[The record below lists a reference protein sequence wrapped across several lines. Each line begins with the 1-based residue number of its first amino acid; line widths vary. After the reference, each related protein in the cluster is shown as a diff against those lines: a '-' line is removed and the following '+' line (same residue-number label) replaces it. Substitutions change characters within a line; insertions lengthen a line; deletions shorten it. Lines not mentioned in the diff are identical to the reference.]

1 MIIVTGGAGFIG
13 CHLVSELSRL
23 GSVNI
28 TVVDNLNKSEKNKN
42 SINDKILDYIDKTD
56 FLKLIQ
62 NRDSICNEIELIFH
76 QGACTVTTEWDGKY
90 MLDNN
95 YSYSKILLDFC
106 LERSIPF
113 IYASSAA
120 VYVFNSYFS

>member
-13 CHLVSELSRL
+13 SHLVSELSRL

-42 SINDKILDYIDKTD
+42 LINDKILDYIDKTD

-62 NRDSICNEIELIFH
+62 
-76 QGACTVTTEWDGKY
+76 KY
-90 MLDNN
+90 
-95 YSYSKILLDFC
+95 KK
-106 LERSIPF
+106 EKT
-113 IYASSAA
+113 YA
-120 VYVFNSYFS
+120 